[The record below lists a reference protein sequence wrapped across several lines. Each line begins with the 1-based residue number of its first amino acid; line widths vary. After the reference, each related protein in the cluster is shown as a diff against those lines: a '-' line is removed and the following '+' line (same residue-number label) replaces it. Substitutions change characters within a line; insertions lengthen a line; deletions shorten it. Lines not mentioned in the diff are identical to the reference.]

1 MRRSS
6 ISSSDKR
13 PLPGGFPW
21 ALTATIGVLAAVEL
35 GIRSADPE
43 DVIPYDLG
51 ATQYESVVCHVDAFA
66 PADVCFVGAS
76 RTREGI
82 VIPEV
87 QRACDKALAQ
97 PITVANYATA
107 GQRAGRGNAVV
118 TYLIKKGHPRLI
130 VCGASPRILHGWTL
144 GVEEIALFWDIGD
157 WWQRFLAAPD
167 RHISLLPIVI
177 RNEVSKHYLTL
188 KYRRKASVLVRDANR
203 AIAWSDRVSFSVK
216 DVLRGA
222 PSPCPIRGDLTR
234 WQRFQPDRSLLTDP
248 VPEKR
253 VRRFVDRLLIN
264 GEYPMPQRNVDLL
277 ADTIRLCRENGAE
290 VIFFELP
297 LSDILQ
303 EHLPPNLA
311 EKSRAKIQRLCDAH
325 GVRFFTLERLGLT
338 FAEAD
343 FVEQSH
349 LNYHGGLRLTR
360 ALLERA
366 IIPCLQR
373 LETQIPNGHMGGN
386 GNR

>member
-1 MRRSS
+1 M
-6 ISSSDKR
+6 
-13 PLPGGFPW
+13 
-21 ALTATIGVLAAVEL
+21 LAVVEL
-35 GIRSADPE
+35 GIRSADPVH
-43 DVIPYDLG
+43 VIPYDLG
-51 ATQYESVVCHVDAFA
+51 ATQYESVVCHVDAFG

-87 QRACDKALAQ
+87 QRACDKALTQAV
-97 PITVANYATA
+97 TVANYATA

-118 TYLIKKGHPRLI
+118 KYLIKKGHPRLI
-130 VCGASPRILHGWTL
+130 ACGVSPRILHGWAL

-157 WWQRFLAAPD
+157 WWQRFLAAPA
-167 RHISLLPIVI
+167 RHIKLLPIVI

-203 AIAWSDRVSFSVK
+203 AVAWSDRVSFSTG

-253 VRRFVDRLLIN
+253 VRRFVDRLLKD
-264 GEYPMPQRNVDLL
+264 GEYPMPEGNVDLL
-277 ADTIRLCRENGAE
+277 ADTIRLCRENE
-290 VIFFELP
+290 VEIIFFELP

-303 EHLPPNLA
+303 EHLPPNLV
-311 EKSRAKIQRLCDAH
+311 ERCRGKVQRLCDAH

-338 FAEAD
+338 FTDAD
-343 FVEQSH
+343 FMEQVH
-349 LNYHGGLRLTR
+349 LDYHGALRLTR
-360 ALLERA
+360 ALLEHA

-373 LETQIPNGHMGGN
+373 LEARTSHGEAGGN
-386 GNR
+386 KNR